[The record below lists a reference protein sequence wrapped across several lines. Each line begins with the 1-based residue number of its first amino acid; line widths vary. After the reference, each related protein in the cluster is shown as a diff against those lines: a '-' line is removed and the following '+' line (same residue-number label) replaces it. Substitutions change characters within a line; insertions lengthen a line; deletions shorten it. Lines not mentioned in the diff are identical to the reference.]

1 MGDALGKAENTNREQ
16 TVAETPEEEEYLE
29 ATLVPLQQVLPQQSP
44 SRAEQVMK
52 ALSAAYPDRLGA
64 AEYRDGD
71 WAVPIRDVPG
81 NGITWFYYAEGRL
94 LPDELRGRYAEYDPL
109 PFYSYSLELPP
120 WHDPSEEESARY
132 SNSASRRQAN
142 PPKRSQHFYDALWR
156 AHTNDESY
164 QRVKTIRFL
173 GRNVLIHYSIMEEL
187 ALVEERIQESA
198 KTDSA
203 VRQWIASLDSLSGW
217 NWRNIAATES
227 RSYHAYG
234 AALDLLPVSRKGF
247 ETYWLWTAE
256 YNPQWW
262 AVPYTKRLHPPQAV
276 ISAFESYGFIWGGKW
291 TFYDTM
297 HFEYRPEIL
306 LLNDLPIHG
315 R

>member
-1 MGDALGKAENTNREQ
+1 
-16 TVAETPEEEEYLE
+16 
-29 ATLVPLQQVLPQQSP
+29 
-44 SRAEQVMK
+44 MK
-52 ALSAAYPDRLGA
+52 ALAAAYPDRLGA

-71 WAVPIRDVPG
+71 WAVPMREIPG
-81 NGITWFYYAEGRL
+81 SGVTWFYYAEGRL
-94 LPDELRGRYAEYDPL
+94 LPEEFRDRYAEYDPL

-120 WHDPSEEESARY
+120 WQDPDEEASARY
-132 SNSASRRQAN
+132 SNSASRRRTN

-156 AHTNDESY
+156 AHNNDESY

-198 KTDSA
+198 KTDPA
-203 VRQWIASLDSLSGW
+203 VRQWIANLDSLSGW

-234 AALDLLPVSRKGF
+234 TALDLLPASRQGF

-256 YNPQWW
+256 YNPRWW
-262 AVPYTKRLHPPQAV
+262 AVPYSKRLHPPQAV

-291 TFYDTM
+291 MFYDTM

-306 LLNDLPIHG
+306 LLSDLPISG